1 MISIDYKNL
10 GVELDLE
17 KLAPVLEKIK
27 KQPTPAFEA
36 IKTDLTYIEKKSQDY
51 KQYEN
56 VILIGN
62 GGSRTSAWAFY
73 NSLFSFR
80 NDVKFEFLPS
90 AEPELINSLKEK
102 YPRENT
108 LVLAISKSGNNINN
122 IEPLFSF
129 LNYPILVITENKNNP
144 LSNIAKI
151 RGWEKITHP
160 AVGGRYAGMT
170 SCGLVPAYL
179 MGLDIK
185 QLYAG
190 AESGYKKYNCQVAI
204 EKNDALKMAAYFQ
217 KLEEAGYTEIF
228 SSIYSSALFGFFPL
242 VVQLI
247 HENTGK
253 NGQGQTIFGDYS
265 PESQHHT
272 NQRLFG
278 GRRNV
283 VALLMEVKK
292 SLQDFPIEVPED
304 IKNEELSGVTL
315 ENINGISAHKTLS
328 FDMQGV
334 WGHCIEK
341 NIPVAVLTVNE
352 INEKTMGEFM
362 VFWQYFTMYSS
373 LLRNQNPF
381 DQPEVERS
389 KNISFQLRFQ
399 K

>member
-1 MISIDYKNL
+1 MISINYKNL
-10 GVELDLE
+10 GIELDLE
-17 KLAPVLEKIK
+17 KLAPVLERIK

-36 IKTDLTYIEKKSQDY
+36 IKTDLGSIEKKSQNY

-62 GGSRTSAWAFY
+62 GGSRTSSWAFY

-80 NDVKFEFLPS
+80 NDVHFEFLPS

-108 LVLAISKSGNNINN
+108 LVLVISKSGTNINN
-122 IEPLFSF
+122 IEPLLSF
-129 LNYPILVITENKNNP
+129 LGYPVLVISENKNNL

-151 RGWEKITHP
+151 RNWEKIAHP

-185 QLYAG
+185 EIYAG
-190 AESGYKKYNCQVAI
+190 AESGYKKYNCQVEI
-204 EKNDALKMAAYFQ
+204 EKNDALKMAAYFH
-217 KLEEAGYTEIF
+217 KLEESGYTEIF

-242 VVQLI
+242 IVQLI

-278 GRRNV
+278 GRKNV

-315 ENINGISAHKTLS
+315 ENINGIPAHKTLS